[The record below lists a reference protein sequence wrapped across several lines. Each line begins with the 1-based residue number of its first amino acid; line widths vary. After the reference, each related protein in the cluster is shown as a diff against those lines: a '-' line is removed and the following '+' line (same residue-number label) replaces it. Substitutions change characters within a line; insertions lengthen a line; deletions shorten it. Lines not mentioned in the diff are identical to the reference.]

1 MPFYSEQWKLYLMET
16 SEYYIEVY
24 RELQKVPEN
33 WKMTA
38 KESRFWMAAVDCMM
52 SNLKQTL
59 FTESARGVVKRLSVD
74 KLDII
79 EDNIEVLKK
88 PPIQLGRVLNY
99 WFLWRCLRNVWANSE
114 VVYYHVAGGWP
125 RVEENDSE

>member
-1 MPFYSEQWKLYLMET
+1 MHEINNLHRIKQKLSVSGYHLMPFYSEQWKAYLMET
-16 SEYYIEVY
+16 SEYYIEMY

-59 FTESARGVVKRLSVD
+59 FT
-74 KLDII
+74 
-79 EDNIEVLKK
+79 
-88 PPIQLGRVLNY
+88 
-99 WFLWRCLRNVWANSE
+99 
-114 VVYYHVAGGWP
+114 GGNKA
-125 RVEENDSE
+125 VI